1 MSRLIFSL
9 LNFLYRSSG
18 GRIGGKIGNNPV
30 LLLTTKG
37 RKSGKQRTVPVMY
50 FMDGP
55 AYVVTAS
62 AGGAPK
68 NPAWFHNVRSNPQA
82 TIETGRQRIN
92 VVGEVASPEK
102 RNELWTHLLEIAPGF
117 ANYQKRTS
125 RQIPIVLLRPADEI
139 A

>member
-1 MSRLIFSL
+1 MV
-9 LNFLYRSSG
+9 FLYRSSG
-18 GRIGGKIGNNPV
+18 GRIGGKVGNNPV

-55 AYVVTAS
+55 DYVVTAS

-68 NPAWFHNVRSNPQA
+68 NPGWFHNVRNNPQA

-92 VVGEVASPEK
+92 VVGEVAGPEK
-102 RNELWTHLLEIAPGF
+102 RDQLWTHLLEIAPGF

-125 RQIPIVLLRPADEI
+125 RQIPMILLRPAGEQ

>member
-1 MSRLIFSL
+1 MRKLLFSL
-9 LNFLYRSSG
+9 LAFLYRSSN
-18 GRIGGKIGNNPV
+18 GRIGGSIGNNPV

-62 AGGAPK
+62 AGGAAK
-68 NPAWFHNVRSNPQA
+68 NPGWFFNVRGNPQA
-82 TIETGRQRIN
+82 TIEIGRQRIN
-92 VVGEVASPEK
+92 VIGEVASPDK
-102 RNELWTHLLEIAPGF
+102 RTELWTRLLEIAPGF

-125 RQIPIVLLRPADEI
+125 RVIPMVILRPVDKAV
-139 A
+139 